1 MDNKIQEKMNFFRS
15 LAGRLVCIPCK
26 KQGGGNITLEL
37 LISSQG
43 EKMIPAFFS
52 KESQIG
58 NFDPQTLA
66 EIPFPMLRNIL
77 IELPEEI
84 SGIVI
89 EPFTENI
96 ILNRKALAE
105 YDSVTQ
111 GMTVEKHD
119 HLQNTTYRR
128 VDILPSGLT
137 SAVGGFLQGQIGVN
151 AVWALLAQNDNEK
164 IPHLTF
170 AIDYFGSKFD
180 LFPKLAEVLKPFM
193 RPGQSFELIDRNP
206 QMKPF
211 LTDETC
217 IYRRKSSV
225 Q

>member
-1 MDNKIQEKMNFFRS
+1 MNFFRS

-58 NFDPQTLA
+58 NIAPQTLA

-105 YDSVTQ
+105 YDSATQ

-119 HLQNTTYRR
+119 H
-128 VDILPSGLT
+128 
-137 SAVGGFLQGQIGVN
+137 
-151 AVWALLAQNDNEK
+151 
-164 IPHLTF
+164 
-170 AIDYFGSKFD
+170 
-180 LFPKLAEVLKPFM
+180 
-193 RPGQSFELIDRNP
+193 
-206 QMKPF
+206 
-211 LTDETC
+211 
-217 IYRRKSSV
+217 
-225 Q
+225 

>member
-1 MDNKIQEKMNFFRS
+1 
-15 LAGRLVCIPCK
+15 
-26 KQGGGNITLEL
+26 
-37 LISSQG
+37 
-43 EKMIPAFFS
+43 MIPAFFS

-66 EIPFPMLRNIL
+66 EIPFTILRNIL

-105 YDSVTQ
+105 YDSATQ
-111 GMTVEKHD
+111 SMTVENHAQ
-119 HLQNTTYRR
+119 LQNTTYRR

-170 AIDYFGSKFD
+170 VIDYFGSKFD
-180 LFPKLAEVLKPFM
+180 LFPKLAEVLKP
-193 RPGQSFELIDRNP
+193 
-206 QMKPF
+206 
-211 LTDETC
+211 
-217 IYRRKSSV
+217 
-225 Q
+225 

>member
-1 MDNKIQEKMNFFRS
+1 MDKKTQERNNFYRS
-15 LAGRLVCIPCK
+15 LAGQLVYIPCK
-26 KQGGGNITLEL
+26 KQEDGNITLEL

-43 EKMIPAFFS
+43 ERMIPAFFS

-58 NFDPQTLA
+58 NFDPQALV
-66 EIPFPMLRNIL
+66 EIAFSVLRNIL

-89 EPFTENI
+89 EPFNENT

-105 YDSVTQ
+105 YDSATQ

-119 HLQNTTYRR
+119 HLQNTTYRKA
-128 VDILPSGLT
+128 DILPSGLT
-137 SAVGGFLQGQIGVN
+137 VTVGGFLQEQIGVN
-151 AVWALLAQNDNEK
+151 AVWVLLAQNDNER

-170 AIDYFGSKFD
+170 VIDYFGSKFD

-206 QMKPF
+206 QIKPF
-211 LTDETC
+211 LNDETC
-217 IYRRKSSV
+217 IYRRNSSV

>member
-1 MDNKIQEKMNFFRS
+1 MHPRDFPTKILS
-15 LAGRLVCIPCK
+15 
-26 KQGGGNITLEL
+26 
-37 LISSQG
+37 
-43 EKMIPAFFS
+43 AFFS

-66 EIPFPMLRNIL
+66 EIAFPMLRNLL
-77 IELPEEI
+77 IELSEEI

-96 ILNRKALAE
+96 ILNRNALAE
-105 YDSVTQ
+105 YDSTTQ

-119 HLQNTTYRR
+119 HLQNTTYRK

-137 SAVGGFLQGQIGVN
+137 SAVGSFLQGQIGVN

-193 RPGQSFELIDRNP
+193 RPGQSFELIDRNS
-206 QMKPF
+206 QRKPF
-211 LTDETC
+211 LTDATG
-217 IYRRKSSV
+217 IYRRNSSA

>member
-1 MDNKIQEKMNFFRS
+1 MDKKTQERNNFYRS
-15 LAGRLVCIPCK
+15 LAGQLVYIPCK
-26 KQGGGNITLEL
+26 KQEDGNITLEL

-43 EKMIPAFFS
+43 ERMIPAFFS

-58 NFDPQTLA
+58 NFDPQALV
-66 EIPFPMLRNIL
+66 EIAFSVLRNIL

-89 EPFTENI
+89 EPFNENT

-105 YDSVTQ
+105 YDSATQ

-119 HLQNTTYRR
+119 HLQNTTYRK

-137 SAVGGFLQGQIGVN
+137 VTAGGFLQKQIGVN
-151 AVWALLAQNDNEK
+151 AVWVLLAQNDNER

-170 AIDYFGSKFD
+170 VIDYFGSKFD

-206 QMKPF
+206 QIKPF
-211 LTDETC
+211 LNDETC
-217 IYRRKSSV
+217 IYRRNSSV